1 MNDNTF
7 VCVSKFVDWSN
18 KMIFVTGG
26 TGDVGKELVSELAG
40 ATGSAVAFDIAANPE
55 RVKENRNLVKFVRG
69 NILNLSDVL
78 SSIREHSSETVVHL
92 ASMLTSDCETRPYE
106 AANVNMQGT
115 ATVLEACR
123 LSGTVKRFV
132 FTSTS
137 SVYGNTGGKG
147 NIDENFPKEPMNVY
161 GSLKYGS
168 ELYSQNY
175 TRKYGLE
182 YTACRLRVIF
192 GPGQRND
199 TGAMKIIGVMNLLDD
214 LFAGRESIFAG
225 ISDQKLEVTH
235 PKDAAH
241 ALALAARAKKLQSN
255 AYNVMTG
262 SYTFGEIAKAFEK
275 ALPGSRIKFDPSKGT
290 RPTSGGPGT
299 NFGTYDISRAD
310 KELGYRPQYN
320 IEKIVQEVVEYE
332 KASRRMK

>member
-1 MNDNTF
+1 
-7 VCVSKFVDWSN
+7 
-18 KMIFVTGG
+18 
-26 TGDVGKELVSELAG
+26 
-40 ATGSAVAFDIAANPE
+40 
-55 RVKENRNLVKFVRG
+55 VRG

-92 ASMLTSDCETRPYE
+92 ASMLTSDCETRPFE
-106 AANVNMQGT
+106 AASVNMQGT

-123 LSGTVKRFV
+123 LSGTVKRFI

-137 SVYGNTGGKG
+137 SVYGATGGKG
-147 NIDENFPKEPMNVY
+147 NIDESFPKEPMNVY
-161 GSLKYGS
+161 GALKYGS
-168 ELYSQNY
+168 ELYCQNY

-199 TGAMKIIGVMNLLDD
+199 TGAMKIIGVKNLLDD
-214 LFAGRESIFAG
+214 LFAGRESIFVGTA
-225 ISDQKLEVTH
+225 DQKLEVTH

-241 ALALAARAKKLQSN
+241 ALALAAQAKTLPSN

-275 ALPGSRIKFDPSKGT
+275 SVPGCRIKFDPSMGRK
-290 RPTSGGPGT
+290 PSSGGPGT
-299 NFGTYDISRAD
+299 NFGIYDISRAD
-310 KELGYRPQYN
+310 RELAYRPGYT
-320 IEKIVQEVVEYE
+320 IEKIVEEVVDYE
-332 KASRRMK
+332 RISRDVK

>member
-1 MNDNTF
+1 M
-7 VCVSKFVDWSN
+7 
-18 KMIFVTGG
+18 FVTGG

-40 ATGSAVAFDIAANPE
+40 ATGSAVAFDIAANPA
-55 RVKENRNLVKFVRG
+55 RVKENRNKIKFVRG

-78 SSIREHSSETVVHL
+78 SSIREDSSETVVHL
-92 ASMLTSDCETRPYE
+92 ASMLTSDCETRPFE
-106 AANVNMQGT
+106 AASVNMQGT

-123 LSGTVKRFV
+123 LSGTVKRFI

-137 SVYGNTGGKG
+137 SVYGATGGKG

-161 GSLKYGS
+161 GALKYGS

-175 TRKYGLE
+175 TRKYGIE
-182 YTACRLRVIF
+182 YAACRLRVIF

-199 TGAMKIIGVMNLLDD
+199 TGAMKIIGVKNLLDD

-225 ISDQKLEVTH
+225 TADQKLEVTH

-241 ALALAARAKKLQSN
+241 ALALAAQAKTLQSN

-275 ALPGSRIKFDPSKGT
+275 SFPRSRIKFDPSKGR
-290 RPTSGGPGT
+290 RPSSGGPGT
-299 NFGTYDISRAD
+299 NFGIYDISRAD
-310 KELGYRPQYN
+310 RELGYRPGYT
-320 IEKIVQEVVEYE
+320 IEKIVEEVVDYE
-332 KASRRMK
+332 RISRGVK